1 MKARVN
7 FSGSLSELISIDNGV
22 RQGNIL
28 APVLYSIYF
37 AVLLAHAFENCDR
50 GVCIRFQTSSEL
62 FSTQRVNTKSK
73 TFQNLVHEF
82 LYADDAD
89 LVAPSP
95 DEM

>member
-37 AVLLAHAFENCDR
+37 AVLLAHAFENCDI
-50 GVCIRFQTSSEL
+50 GVCIRFQTSSKL
-62 FSTQRVNTKSK
+62 FNTQRVNTKSK

-89 LVAPSP
+89 LMAPSP